1 MTFAIHSIFLIILS
15 IRLEICRSVFFS
27 VLQDKMCAP
36 GKFPQSVC
44 GPKRPQSASSAQFTQ
59 ACSFSEFSYNIGGP
73 EKFTGNHCVGVSYI
87 KKRLQH
93 RCYSVNLV
101 QFCRIFVKCYFL
113 IFKHPSRNKFCSL
126 LT

>member
-36 GKFPQSVC
+36 GKFPQSVS
-44 GPKRPQSASSAQFTQ
+44 KRAQSASSAQFTQ

-73 EKFTGNHCVGVSYI
+73 EKFTGKPLCG
-87 KKRLQH
+87 
-93 RCYSVNLV
+93 
-101 QFCRIFVKCYFL
+101 
-113 IFKHPSRNKFCSL
+113 SL
-126 LT
+126 LYKKETPAQVLFSKFGAIL